1 MRQQVRTAMIFNG
14 HSADTVDAIDEET
27 FAELCVMYADGLLG
41 QRAAYESL
49 TPLTTAVFNYMRKEG
64 APAYKSTQIFPWVLE
79 YDRNPDEEIDGS
91 QDSLKLFMTQAP
103 GFKMEYFNGNSGK
116 LQS

>member
-14 HSADTVDAIDEET
+14 HTADTLDAIDEET

-41 QRAAYESL
+41 QRAVFEAL

-64 APAYKSTQIFPWVLE
+64 APAYKTTQIFPWVLE
-79 YDRNPDEEIDGS
+79 YDKNPDVEIDTA
-91 QDSLKLFMTQAP
+91 QDQLKLFMTQAP
-103 GFKMEYFNGNSGK
+103 GFKMEYFNGSTGK
-116 LQS
+116 LPS